1 VTALNTGYGGGTL
14 DQQPFVPVE
23 RLTTRELEVLG
34 LIALGNTNSN
44 IADQLIITTNT
55 VANHV
60 KRILSKTGTSNRT
73 EAAAYAIASGITSPT
88 RAGS

>member
-1 VTALNTGYGGGTL
+1 
-14 DQQPFVPVE
+14 
-23 RLTTRELEVLG
+23 VLG

-44 IADQLIITTNT
+44 IAEQLVITPNT

-73 EAAAYAIASGITSPT
+73 EAAAYAIAAGIAASSGPS
-88 RAGS
+88 S